1 MVNIFIPDVLRVAT
15 TTGPVPLS
23 GDKGYSRFGFVGGD
37 TTGGVSS
44 GWPNGRRFGDDVV
57 DIALTAVASGPGYD
71 EITVVGDNVAMNDME
86 FNRVFPYAATP
97 HSGTNNRK
105 DPAPTSFEIADVNG
119 DGVLNFYDISAYI
132 EAFTMNQE

>member
-1 MVNIFIPDVLRVAT
+1 M
-15 TTGPVPLS
+15 
-23 GDKGYSRFGFVGGD
+23 GYRAAGQ
-37 TTGGVSS
+37 TGGGS
-44 GWPNGRRFGDDVV
+44 
-57 DIALTAVASGPGYD
+57 
-71 EITVVGDNVAMNDME
+71 E
-86 FNRVFPYAATP
+86 YAATP